1 MAHEPGYSFDPV
13 HALTPVS
20 GGANLPVLDT
30 PFKPT
35 FPGLQTLLRVV
46 PKEGEHTESSGAI
59 DDHRLFQEVFDEH
72 YRGLL
77 YYAKCFVSDADTAR
91 DVVQEVFSNF
101 WLKRESIREKKAIK
115 SFLYVSTRNKCI
127 DFLRHAKIKYE
138 NEQRLSYFFDTEK
151 KTEYLSDLEAEVTA
165 ASTLTLIH
173 KAIEAL
179 PDKYKEVVR
188 LSFYE
193 DLSLEEIAS
202 RLQLPYKTVYTQ
214 KNRAIERLKETFTRH
229 SLLILI
235 IIVYQVLK

>member
-1 MAHEPGYSFDPV
+1 MAHEPGYSFDSV

-20 GGANLPVLDT
+20 GGTNLPVLDT
-30 PFKPT
+30 PFKSSLPR
-35 FPGLQTLLRVV
+35 FQHLLRIVSKDGESIEQPAVV
-46 PKEGEHTESSGAI
+46 
-59 DDHRLFQEVFDEH
+59 DDHLLFQEVFDEH
-72 YRGLL
+72 YRALL
-77 YYAKCFVSDADTAR
+77 YYAKCFVSDVDTAR

-127 DFLRHAKIKYE
+127 DFLRHAKLKHE
-138 NEQRLSYFFDTEK
+138 NEQRLSYFLDTEK
-151 KTEYLSDLEAEVTA
+151 KTEHLSDLEVEVTA

-173 KAIEAL
+173 KAIEEL
-179 PDKYKEVVR
+179 PDKYKDVVR

-193 DLSLEEIAS
+193 NLSLEEIAS

-214 KNRAIERLKETFTRH
+214 KNRAIERLKETFVRH
-229 SLLILI
+229 SLLLLF